1 MKHMN
6 HSEFENDSELSLL
19 HTITLR
25 PWADGADRAPEINA
39 ALRRLSA
46 GGGGILRLEGGL
58 FPSTTIRL
66 ASRVSLYLAGD
77 AELRALPGC
86 DDEEEREYSPQA
98 FMADQGHTSQTPYL
112 EPDNFMT
119 KQDFGHSYFHNALL
133 VGDGVED
140 VKITGPGRISGGGN
154 LTKLNTVMNH
164 PSGQRAD
171 KLISLK
177 QCQRV
182 EIGGI
187 SVGKDLWYAE
197 TDAPNGDE
205 PFYLD
210 ASGGNDGR
218 GIGNMLRLA
227 EGGHFAL
234 LCTGCEDVYVHD
246 IYAEKGDQVRDILDF
261 MESSHVRCENVYAQG
276 AADDVIK
283 LGSDCALGRP
293 RPCRDIQVRNIIGD
307 TTCNLFQVGSE
318 TAGDIEDVWVD
329 NLYVL
334 GSDKA
339 GFSISCNDGGA
350 VRNVFLN
357 CRGTHPRR
365 SVMKRCRCPFFL
377 SITGRGRTVGARDG
391 GRNIPLG
398 RIENVV
404 LKGFDA
410 SDCYAGSVAKRP
422 GPARWIPFEDQS
434 RTPSLIVGCPGR
446 DIENVT
452 LEDIRVVSKGGN
464 PSEDRQNTPPELL
477 PGQFNLRHMAGDDR
491 ASLIP
496 AHGLYARHV
505 NDLRLIDCT
514 FTTEMPDG
522 REDVVIC
529 SN

>member
-1 MKHMN
+1 MN

-19 HTITLR
+19 NTITLR
-25 PWADGADRAPEINA
+25 SQTDGADRAPEINA
-39 ALRRLSA
+39 AIRKLCGQ
-46 GGGGILRLEGGL
+46 GGGTLRLEGGL
-58 FPSTTIRL
+58 FLSTTIRL
-66 ASRVSLYLAGD
+66 ASHVSLYVAGD

-86 DDEEEREYSPQA
+86 DDEEEREYSPLA
-98 FMADQGHTSQTPYL
+98 FMVDQSQTSQSPYL

-140 VKITGPGRISGGGN
+140 VKITGPGRINGDGA
-154 LTKLNTVMNH
+154 LTKLNTVMDH
-164 PSGQRAD
+164 PLGQRAD

-177 QCQRV
+177 QCRWV

-187 SVGKDLWYAE
+187 SVGKDLWYSE
-197 TDAPNGDE
+197 TDAPNEDE

-210 ASGGNDGR
+210 ASGGNDGQ
-218 GIGNMLRLA
+218 GISNMLHLA

-246 IYAEKGDQVRDILDF
+246 LYAEKGDQVRDILDF
-261 MESSHVRCENVYAQG
+261 MESSHVRCENIYAQG
-276 AADDVIK
+276 ADDVIK
-283 LGSDCALGRP
+283 LGSDCALVRP
-293 RPCRDIQVRNIIGD
+293 LPCRDIRIRNIIGD
-307 TTCNLFQVGSE
+307 TACNLFQIGSE
-318 TAGDIEDVWVD
+318 TAGDIEDIWVD

-334 GSDKA
+334 GSDKV

-391 GRNIPLG
+391 GKNIPLG
-398 RIENVV
+398 HIENVV
-404 LKGFDA
+404 LKGVDV
-410 SDCYAGSVAKRP
+410 SDCYAGSMAKRP
-422 GPARWIPFEDQS
+422 GPTRWQPFTDQP

-446 DIENVT
+446 DIKNIT
-452 LEDIRVVSKGGN
+452 LEDIHVLSKGGN
-464 PSEDRQNTPPELL
+464 PPEDGRNTPPELL

-505 NDLRLIDCT
+505 NNLRLIDCI